1 MYNEICKLSQIE
13 AAARLRQLDKE
24 NLEKTLAVVDNGMN
38 TLSNRIYS
46 LLNIVSSAIDITQTD
61 LSRLYHGQT
70 QLRSIM
76 QLNWALQT
84 LRSGHIP
91 WKYINGSELFAAFN
105 FSREQETAAKRK
117 ARFTLLQVEKLDKL
131 PFTVAESPSTI
142 WLLHGIINLPFS
154 TFRFSRCLK
163 HLAVGRYERLGDSFI
178 KEEWELP
185 FEYRCLNGEQEV
197 FLSGRE
203 CETTVRHSMIC
214 KQVSLHG
221 LCNAGVANLACFLK
235 GTPVPLI
242 HSVFHVLSNGS
253 YVLLSDDSCC
263 GLRPG
268 IAYAISVTKVVTC
281 CGHVLFPPTRE
292 IQVSEMWPHIDT
304 INVNYDKLSRLKAL
318 LFQKQVALT
327 SAKETYALQI
337 ARSSAEIQSLL
348 NTDFPKHFGELV
360 SRIFNASST
369 TGIVHF
375 FKAVGSGFVS
385 IFQTVFGVIPSA
397 IHSLF
402 SSVFGGFP
410 IILALIGGLLL
421 LFFLIRGGCF
431 FPATQSNGAAPVNN
445 VVP

>member
-1 MYNEICKLSQIE
+1 
-13 AAARLRQLDKE
+13 
-24 NLEKTLAVVDNGMN
+24 MN

-46 LLNIVSSAIDITQTD
+46 LSNIVLSAIDITQTD

-76 QLNWALQT
+76 QLGWTLQT
-84 LRSGHIP
+84 LKSGHIP
-91 WKYINGSELFAAFN
+91 WRYINGSEFFTAFN
-105 FSREQETAAKRK
+105 FSGEQETMAKRE
-117 ARFTLLQVEKLDKL
+117 ASFTLLQVEKLDKL

-142 WLLHGIINLPFS
+142 WLLHSIINLPIS
-154 TFRFSRCLK
+154 TFRFSSCLK
-163 HLAVGRYERLGDSFI
+163 HLQVGRYEQLGDSFI

-185 FEYRCLNGEQEV
+185 FDYRSLNGEREV
-197 FLSGRE
+197 FLSGSE
-203 CETTVRHSMIC
+203 CETAVRHFIIC

-221 LCNAGVANLACFLK
+221 LCNAGVENLACFLK

-242 HSVFHVLSNGS
+242 RPVFHVLSNGS
-253 YVLLSDDSCC
+253 YVVLNDQSCC
-263 GLRPG
+263 CMRPG
-268 IAYAISVTKVVTC
+268 IAYAISVTKVVKC
-281 CGHVLFPPTRE
+281 CGHVLFPPTQD
-292 IQVSEMWPHIDT
+292 IKVSDMWPHIDT
-304 INVNYDKLSRLKAL
+304 INVNCDKLSRLKAL

-348 NTDFPKHFGELV
+348 NTNFPKHFGELV
-360 SRIFNASST
+360 SRIFNASCT

-421 LFFLIRGGCF
+421 LLLLIRSGCF
-431 FPATQSNGAAPVNN
+431 FPATQSNGAAPANST
-445 VVP
+445 VPLAHGSDLRCTFMVELELNWSL